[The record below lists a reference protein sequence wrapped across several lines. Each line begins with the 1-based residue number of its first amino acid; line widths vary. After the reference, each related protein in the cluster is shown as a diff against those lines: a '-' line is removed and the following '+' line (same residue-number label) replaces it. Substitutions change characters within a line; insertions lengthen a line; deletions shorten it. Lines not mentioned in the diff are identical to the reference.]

1 MSPRPSSRP
10 LEASVEDQVAD
21 EAAILDG
28 LRRQDLGALAR
39 AFDRWHQRVRVLAR
53 RLLSDAAAAEDVV
66 QETFTALPRAVR
78 GFRGEVALETF
89 VLAIAVKRA
98 RHHRRAAARRQ
109 RALAR
114 LNNEARNPL
123 RDPEQE
129 TYRRQLGLRLAAA
142 LDRLP
147 LPQRIAFVLCE
158 IEELTSSQAAAVA
171 GVPEATV
178 RTRLFRARSLLREK
192 LASSID
198 LAYED
203 AFAFAGQRC
212 DRIVAHVLERLR
224 KE

>member
-1 MSPRPSSRP
+1 VNPRSSSRLP
-10 LEASVEDQVAD
+10 EATVRDPRAD

-39 AFDRWHQRVRVLAR
+39 AFDRWHHRVRVLAR
-53 RLLSDAAAAEDVV
+53 RLLSDAAAAEDVA

-78 GFRGEVALETF
+78 GFRGEAALETF
-89 VLAIAVKRA
+89 LLAIAVKRA

-114 LNNEARNPL
+114 LSSEQRNPP

-129 TYRRQLGLRLAAA
+129 TYRRQLGLQLGAA

-171 GVPEATV
+171 GIPEATV
-178 RTRLFRARSLLREK
+178 RTRLFHARR
-192 LASSID
+192 
-198 LAYED
+198 
-203 AFAFAGQRC
+203 
-212 DRIVAHVLERLR
+212 RLR
-224 KE
+224 DWLEMERGP